1 MGSEPRERVSRA
13 TRPRHTP
20 TDRERRMSSRS
31 YDNPV
36 QQVPSMAHEE
46 PMRQR
51 KVDTG
56 FGHSTDDVEM
66 EVAPLLPSEMEKIH
80 GRTRCQTISIVLQTV
95 LLVAIGLVIIAG
107 IVVIALQFTELN
119 TSLNSLAV
127 TGEMAQPL
135 IADGT
140 KLASNFNDLT
150 GDLGSALGLGS
161 GNGSLASGVQDF
173 TSQIADAVKQLFSG
187 LQGAIQN
194 VTQNAGGGQA
204 TDPATM
210 PAPTDTS

>member
-20 TDRERRMSSRS
+20 TERQRRMSSRS

-51 KVDTG
+51 KGDTG

-66 EVAPLLPSEMEKIH
+66 EIAPLLHSEMKKIH

-95 LLVAIGLVIIAG
+95 LLVAIGL
-107 IVVIALQFTELN
+107 
-119 TSLNSLAV
+119 
-127 TGEMAQPL
+127 
-135 IADGT
+135 
-140 KLASNFNDLT
+140 
-150 GDLGSALGLGS
+150 
-161 GNGSLASGVQDF
+161 
-173 TSQIADAVKQLFSG
+173 
-187 LQGAIQN
+187 AIQN
-194 VTQNAGGGQA
+194 VTQNAGG
-204 TDPATM
+204 DPATM
-210 PAPTDTS
+210 PA